1 MGVLWGHLQDEPPS
15 ASESN
20 PELPV
25 EIAVH
30 IDALL
35 SEIDPGTQS

>member
-20 PELPV
+20 HELPV
-25 EIAVH
+25 EIAAR

-35 SEIDPGTQS
+35 CEIDPSTQS